1 MLKDLPLEEGKNELT
16 KVSNQIK
23 AEAETLIKRIEIFQ
37 KKIAKCKTKEDVEKV
52 IEYDDMEKGLNY
64 INLSP

>member
-1 MLKDLPLEEGKNELT
+1 MLKDLPLEEGKKELT

-23 AEAETLIKRIEIFQ
+23 GEAETLIKRIELFQ
-37 KKIAKCKTKEDVEKV
+37 MKIAKCKTKEEIEIVL
-52 IEYDDMEKGLNY
+52 EYDVEKGLNY